1 MGQGGDGDSLGA
13 PLGRSRLMYGYW
25 DPAIG
30 LGEEVTWALASG
42 QTAGFLVALAS
53 GVLSERSPA
62 GTNF

>member
-53 GVLSERSPA
+53 GALSERSPA